1 MLDLGPVSDLRT
13 VPLTPDLVHGALEL
27 EPTAEGGLRPH
38 RLPAWARAQ
47 NADEM
52 LAVNESQPAGVRVVA
67 RTTAQ
72 VIELDAVVTR
82 RAVAGMPPRPSG
94 QRDLGVDGRVVEGRT
109 VPGGDTLTTDF
120 ATGATA
126 LTRGGPGTVRF
137 GALPTGEKL
146 VELWLPH
153 QEGVELLALRAD
165 APLEPVPDTGRL
177 RWVHH
182 GSSISHGSNA
192 VRPTGTWPVVA
203 ARLGGLDLVSL
214 GFGGSAVLD
223 PFVAR
228 TMRDAA
234 ADLLSI
240 KVGINIVGGD
250 LMRRRVL
257 GPAVHGFLD
266 TIRDGHPTTPLLVV
280 TPVLCPIHEDT
291 PGPSSI
297 DVAAFQQGRLAYT
310 APADP
315 AEVATGKL
323 TLRVVR
329 EELARVVEQRR
340 ADDPNLHLVDGLTLY
355 GEADT
360 ADLPLPDALHPD
372 PATHEVIGE
381 RFARTVFGAD
391 GAFPTG

>member
-1 MLDLGPVSDLRT
+1 MTALQD
-13 VPLTPDLVHGALEL
+13 VPLTPDLVHGAVEV
-27 EPTAEGGLRPH
+27 EPTEGGGLRPH

-47 NADEM
+47 NADPM
-52 LAVNESQPAGVRVVA
+52 LAVNEGQPAGVRLVV
-67 RTTAQ
+67 RTTAT
-72 VIELDAVVTR
+72 VVELDLVVTR
-82 RAVAGMPPRPSG
+82 RALTGAPARAQG
-94 QRDLGVDGRVVEGRT
+94 QVDLVVDGRLTDGAVV
-109 VPGGDTLTTDF
+109 PNGDLLTTDPT
-120 ATGATA
+120 TGQTT
-126 LTRGGPGTVRF
+126 LEQGGAGTVRF
-137 GALPTGEKL
+137 EPAPGEKV

-153 QEGVELLALRAD
+153 QEGVELVALRAD
-165 APLEPVPDTGRL
+165 APVTTVPHTDRP

-203 ARLGGLDLVSL
+203 ARTAGLDLVNL

-228 TMRDAA
+228 TMRDLD
-234 ADLLSI
+234 ADLLSV

-266 TIRDGHPTTPLLVV
+266 TIREGHPSTPLIVV

-291 PGPSSI
+291 PGPGAI
-297 DVAAFQQGRLAYT
+297 DPAALGEGRLVFT
-310 APADP
+310 AAGDP
-315 AEVATGKL
+315 AEVPMGKL
-323 TLRVVR
+323 TLRIVR

-340 ADDPNLHLVDGLTLY
+340 ADDPNLHLVDGLGMY
-355 GEADT
+355 GAGDVEAH
-360 ADLPLPDALHPD
+360 PLPDALHPD
-372 PATHEVIGE
+372 EETHRLMGE

-391 GAFPTG
+391 GPFPTA

>member
-1 MLDLGPVSDLRT
+1 MLDLGPVSDLHT

-52 LAVNESQPAGVRVVA
+52 LALNEAQPSGVRVVA
-67 RTTAQ
+67 HTTAR
-72 VIELDAVVTR
+72 VVELDAVVTR
-82 RAVAGMPPRPSG
+82 RALAGAPARALGSV
-94 QRDLGVDGRVVEGRT
+94 DLVVDGEVVDGAE
-109 VPGGDTLTTDF
+109 VPNGDLLTTDV
-120 ATGATA
+120 ATGVTE
-126 LTRGGPGTVRF
+126 LTSGGPGTVRF
-137 GALPTGEKL
+137 ELPAGGKR

-165 APLEPVPDTGRL
+165 APLDPVADAGRP

-182 GSSISHGSNA
+182 GSFISHGSNA
-192 VRPTGTWPVVA
+192 VRPTGTWPAVA
-203 ARLGGLDLVSL
+203 SRLGGVDLVNL

-228 TMRDAA
+228 TMRDTA
-234 ADLLSI
+234 ADLLSV

-291 PGPSSI
+291 PGPGSI
-297 DVAAFQQGRLAYT
+297 DPVALGEGRLAFT
-310 APADP
+310 ATGDP
-315 AEVATGKL
+315 TEVAAGKL

-340 ADDPNLHLVDGLTLY
+340 ASDPHLHLVDGLALY
-355 GEADT
+355 GETDA

-372 PATHEVIGE
+372 PATHELMGE

-391 GAFPTG
+391 GVFPTA